1 MSTVDDI
8 VKNYNNKL
16 QILQKLTKF
25 FSRNLLFNKEALN
38 YCLDRGLTKNT
49 IDTFYLG
56 YDESAL
62 SLQNFIEREKIEAR
76 ELESLG
82 ILKRNDDG
90 SYYDKFVKRI
100 IFPVF
105 DLKGNVIALS
115 GRVYKKD
122 DVRSKYIVSNLSEI
136 FQKSLSLYGLYQ
148 SLDNIIKYK
157 VVFIVE
163 GNIDVNMCYQEG
175 IKITVGPFGTS
186 FMKEHFLLLKQF
198 ANTFIFCLD
207 NDEGGKK
214 SEERIKKMLEN
225 EIDIKIGYLHLEG
238 VKDPDLFIQN
248 YGITPLMNS
257 IIELKNEL
265 ESV

>member
-1 MSTVDDI
+1 MNIIDDI
-8 VKNYNNKL
+8 VKNYNTKL

-25 FSRNLLFNKEALN
+25 FSRNLFFNKEALD
-38 YCLDRGLTKNT
+38 YCLDRGLTKSS
-49 IDTFYLG
+49 IDTFQIG
-56 YDESAL
+56 YDESVS
-62 SLQNFIEREKIEAR
+62 SLESFIEREKTEVQD
-76 ELESLG
+76 LDSLG
-82 ILKRNDDG
+82 ILTKNDDG

-122 DVRSKYIVSNLSEI
+122 DSRSKYITSNLSEI

-148 SLDNIIKYK
+148 SLQNITNYK
-157 VVFIVE
+157 TVFIVE
-163 GNIDVNMCYQEG
+163 GNIDVNICYQEG

-198 ANTFIFCLD
+198 ANIFIFCLD
-207 NDEGGKK
+207 DDEAGKK

-225 EIDIKIGYLHLEG
+225 EKDVKIGYLHLEG
-238 VKDPDLFIQN
+238 VKDPDLFIQK
-248 YGITPLMNS
+248 YGVTPLMNS

-265 ESV
+265 EIV